1 MADEDRSTD
10 PGGKVRHQQLS
21 WGDIYEGDQAA
32 LIEAGVAKADWFP
45 VEPQFDKWG
54 RTRRTFK
61 VESEGRSVSLCQ
73 RGTGDYWGIRVY
85 LRDGEKRDAG
95 SVAQAEPKH
104 GRSESAT
111 SVPVA
116 ATRRESLELLKRE
129 IEATGAACILA
140 ADGLARLIA
149 GTSQDSARCL
159 ALVESNLAAALAIA
173 RGGLEEA
180 RKYRL

>member
-10 PGGKVRHQQLS
+10 PGRKVRHQQLS

-85 LRDGEKRDAG
+85 LRDGERRERDAG
-95 SVAQAEPKH
+95 SVAQDEP
-104 GRSESAT
+104 APPA
-111 SVPVA
+111 PVA
-116 ATRRESLELLKRE
+116 ATRRESLEALKRK

-159 ALVESNLAAALAIA
+159 ALVESNLFAALAIA

-180 RKYRL
+180 RKYRS